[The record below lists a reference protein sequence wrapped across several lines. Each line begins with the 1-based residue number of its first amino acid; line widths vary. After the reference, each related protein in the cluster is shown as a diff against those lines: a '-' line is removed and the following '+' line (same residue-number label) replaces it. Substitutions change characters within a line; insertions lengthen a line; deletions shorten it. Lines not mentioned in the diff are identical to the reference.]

1 MFEKETN
8 NKLCRRLP
16 FYLHHVDFVLL
27 IFPLKKVSGNVEH
40 VLEVEISDESEE
52 MFVVSDDN
60 EECDECV
67 RVVKII
73 LS

>member
-1 MFEKETN
+1 M
-8 NKLCRRLP
+8 
-16 FYLHHVDFVLL
+16 
-27 IFPLKKVSGNVEH
+27 
-40 VLEVEISDESEE
+40 LEEEISDESEE

>member
-8 NKLCRRLP
+8 NKLYRRLP

-60 EECDECV
+60 E
-67 RVVKII
+67 
-73 LS
+73 